1 MKSPNHDT
9 IDYWLFDWVEGNL
22 SPEQEEALQLFLLL
36 NPEYEADAE
45 AWKSTKINF
54 PVSER
59 LESNLANNKPVEV
72 INSRYNEV
80 LWWLGKLAIPSLI
93 FLFWSPLKYP
103 KNQLY
108 PEKVKQLPLAMIPKM
123 MEKTLT
129 AHRGNRTPSRQTDL
143 PHLTTKKVI
152 NTETQKLEL
161 ALMQQN
167 SGESSTMFMNPKSK
181 LLDRLNYSID
191 ISKMLHSDCPAQPL
205 EHLTS
210 GASREGTKQKNKKHV
225 GWKLQ
230 NSKLLKKYLTQ
241 ESASASQ
248 KDRIYVA
255 QERTHIDLNEGFAG
269 NLSQTKVQYTTQ
281 LRGIA
286 NSSPKISQQVSFDG
300 YNRSSKSGIG
310 LVANYANFAQGTIQD
325 WNVRMIYSPKIALS
339 RFIILEPSM
348 SFTFG
353 QKQLEVSKISNHQ
366 EFTFE
371 SMVVQRFNYDMTL
384 PVGKRLFY
392 RDVNVGLM
400 ANFGP
405 IYIGGQVQN
414 LLKHQDNIETNDFST
429 IGRSVQQTTLL
440 AGTDFSARKGQ
451 LRLSPHV
458 IYEFN
463 NHYQRTQVG
472 ASFQFKNFV
481 LGGNYGLNKSVT
493 GLIGIHAENVS
504 ILYQATKSNSLITQQ
519 PYYLHQITL
528 RIHSKISRKSRRY
541 ISL

>member
-1 MKSPNHDT
+1 
-9 IDYWLFDWVEGNL
+9 
-22 SPEQEEALQLFLLL
+22 
-36 NPEYEADAE
+36 
-45 AWKSTKINF
+45 
-54 PVSER
+54 
-59 LESNLANNKPVEV
+59 
-72 INSRYNEV
+72 
-80 LWWLGKLAIPSLI
+80 
-93 FLFWSPLKYP
+93 
-103 KNQLY
+103 
-108 PEKVKQLPLAMIPKM
+108 
-123 MEKTLT
+123 
-129 AHRGNRTPSRQTDL
+129 
-143 PHLTTKKVI
+143 
-152 NTETQKLEL
+152 
-161 ALMQQN
+161 
-167 SGESSTMFMNPKSK
+167 
-181 LLDRLNYSID
+181 
-191 ISKMLHSDCPAQPL
+191 
-205 EHLTS
+205 
-210 GASREGTKQKNKKHV
+210 
-225 GWKLQ
+225 
-230 NSKLLKKYLTQ
+230 
-241 ESASASQ
+241 
-248 KDRIYVA
+248 
-255 QERTHIDLNEGFAG
+255 
-269 NLSQTKVQYTTQ
+269 
-281 LRGIA
+281 
-286 NSSPKISQQVSFDG
+286 
-300 YNRSSKSGIG
+300 
-310 LVANYANFAQGTIQD
+310 
-325 WNVRMIYSPKIALS
+325 MIYSPKIALS

-472 ASFQFKNFV
+472 ASFQLKNFV